1 MCVQCVAEE
10 MLPAAWMQQL
20 VVTCT
25 VQWSCLCMYVCMCVH
40 HVAKVKLR
48 VTCGLDATACG
59 DMYCAVPTNS
69 GPFKS
74 SHSKSLQVPKSITFM

>member
-1 MCVQCVAEE
+1 
-10 MLPAAWMQQL
+10 
-20 VVTCT
+20 
-25 VQWSCLCMYVCMCVH
+25 MYVCMCVH